1 MPAAGWLQL
10 YNVRLQLRIRR
21 AGFSG
26 IRRSK
31 LLPSKGTPLL
41 ELEES
46 PEQLSAAHGK
56 STRVSVV
63 VPSYNHASFV
73 KQTLRSIIRQTFTP
87 AELLVIDDG
96 STDGSPK
103 IIETVLHNCP
113 FPCELVAR
121 KNRGL
126 SATLNEGFQR
136 TRGDYFAY
144 LGSDDL
150 WLPDFLRARVSLLES
165 RPNAVLAYGHAYFID
180 GENHIVDCTADW
192 AHYADGDVREML
204 LHTTAPMSPT
214 VLYRRDAL
222 WQQCWNEESK
232 LEDYD
237 LYLRLS
243 AAGPFAFDERVLSA
257 WRRHSSNVSWDQ
269 TLMLEEQLRAQRLG
283 ALRFGLSDN
292 EIEKLQRATKFS
304 RAEDF
309 LRVGQKGKA
318 LGLLMHN
325 WRGVRSP
332 RETAK
337 ILLRL
342 LIPNSFMRGR
352 ERVRQRRA
360 RERYGT
366 L

>member
-1 MPAAGWLQL
+1 M
-10 YNVRLQLRIRR
+10 
-21 AGFSG
+21 
-26 IRRSK
+26 
-31 LLPSKGTPLL
+31 L

-46 PEQLSAAHGK
+46 PELSSAAYSE

-73 KQTLRSIIRQTFTP
+73 ERTLRSIFRQTFAP

-103 IIETVLHNCP
+103 IIEPVLHDCP

-121 KNRGL
+121 ENRGL
-126 SATLNEGFQR
+126 SATLNQGFAR
-136 TRGDYFAY
+136 ARGEYFAY

-150 WLPDFLRARVSLLES
+150 WLPDFLRARVRLLES
-165 RPNAVLAYGHAYFID
+165 RPDAVLAYGHAYFID
-180 GENHIVDCTADW
+180 EQNRIVDCTADW

-204 LHTTAPMSPT
+204 LQTIAPMSPT

-222 WQQCWNEESK
+222 EQQRWNEESK

-243 AAGPFAFDERVLSA
+243 AAGPFAFDPQVLSA
-257 WRRHSSNVSWDQ
+257 WRRHGSNVSWDQ
-269 TLMLEEQLRAQRLG
+269 ALMLKEQLQAQRLG
-283 ALRFGLSDN
+283 ALRFGLTDD

-318 LGLLMHN
+318 LRLLMHN

-332 RETAK
+332 RETAR

-342 LIPNSFMRGR
+342 LMPNSFIRGR
-352 ERVRQRRA
+352 ERVRQRRT